1 MYIVEKYTG
10 EKVYMAPTGAIY
22 DKTAVLRD
30 FPAALTFVHIA
41 TTDEAGEVLFAL
53 QNLSAMRSQYGIDS
67 SLSEADA
74 ITAIQDILNTPAE
87 ENTDPTAEERIA
99 AALEYQVMASLPD
112 EETDTTT
119 TEITTDAT
127 TTA

>member
-10 EKVYMAPTGAIY
+10 EKIYMAPNGAIY
-22 DKTAVLRD
+22 DKTTVLRD
-30 FPAALTFVHIA
+30 FPAALTFVHIV
-41 TTDEAGEVLFAL
+41 TTDEAGEVMFAM
-53 QNLSAMRSQYGIDS
+53 QNLSAMRTQYGIDS
-67 SLSEADA
+67 SLSEAEA
-74 ITAIQDILNTPAE
+74 IAAIQDILNTPQE

-119 TEITTDAT
+119 TETTTDAT

>member
-10 EKVYMAPTGAIY
+10 ETVYMAPTGAIY

-30 FPAALTFVHIA
+30 FPAALTFVHIV
-41 TTDEAGEVLFAL
+41 TTDEAGEVMFAM
-53 QNLSAMRSQYGIDS
+53 QNLSAMRGQYGIDS
-67 SLSEADA
+67 SLSEAEA

-119 TEITTDAT
+119 TETTTDAT

>member
-30 FPAALTFVHIA
+30 FPAALTFVHIV
-41 TTDEAGEVLFAL
+41 TTDEAGEVMFAM
-53 QNLSAMRSQYGIDS
+53 QNLSAMRGQYGIDS
-67 SLSEADA
+67 SLSEAEA
-74 ITAIQDILNTPAE
+74 IAAIQDILNTPAE

-119 TEITTDAT
+119 TETTTDAT